1 MDAQAM
7 EKKALIMRNV
17 ILLIL
22 GLVFCSGLMISCTTE
37 KENIPV
43 SSDRTG
49 VPVQEFDSTTLYF
62 YIKNYVQWKLFA
74 EYMRK
79 PIADT
84 GSIFV
89 RPVRLVSFD
98 SLGNLST
105 KVISDSGTTNN
116 AMDQF
121 FIWGNVYIRT
131 ADSLVVRTERL
142 WWYKNT
148 RRVTSDTYVQIET
161 PKGDILRGK
170 GLDATEDFSRFN
182 FKSNVS
188 GKFPDFKTR
197 VESNEKSFF

>member
-7 EKKALIMRNV
+7 EKKTLNMRNV
-17 ILLIL
+17 IFLII
-22 GLVFCSGLMISCTTE
+22 GLVFFSGLMISCTKE

-43 SSDRTG
+43 STGRTG
-49 VPVQEFDSTTLYF
+49 VPVQEFGSTTLYF
-62 YIKNYVQWKLFA
+62 YMKNYVQWKLYA

-84 GSIFV
+84 GSILV
-89 RPVRLVSFD
+89 KPVRLVLFD
-98 SLGNLST
+98 SVGNLST
-105 KVISDSGTTNN
+105 KVISDSGTTNS

-121 FIWGNVYIRT
+121 LIWGNVYIRT
-131 ADSLVVRTERL
+131 HDSLVVRTERL
-142 WWYKNT
+142 WWHKNT
-148 RRVTSDTYVQIET
+148 RKVNSDTYVQIET

-170 GLDATEDFSRFN
+170 GLDATEDFSRFT